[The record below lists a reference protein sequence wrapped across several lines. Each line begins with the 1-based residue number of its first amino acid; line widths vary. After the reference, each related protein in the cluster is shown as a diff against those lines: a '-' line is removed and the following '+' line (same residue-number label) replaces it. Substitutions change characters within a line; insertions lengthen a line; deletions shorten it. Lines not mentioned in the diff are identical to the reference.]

1 MRQLKNITAENSSI
15 CRCPKDTRRHF
26 AIEDMP
32 MANRHMKGH
41 PTLSLSVKCKLKPRW
56 VNTAYGN
63 GCNEKEG
70 QHYMLTGLRGTWI
83 TLALPVGREDGVAT
97 LENGSAELCET
108 VIQHSDC
115 TSGVHPMNA
124 TLQDKGTDC
133 WYVQQQGPA
142 GSYSEKVEKVHPQ
155 RLYNTWFPL
164 YNILKWLHFR
174 SENRLVL
181 PRTGL
186 AGGEGGRAVWL

>member
-1 MRQLKNITAENSSI
+1 MRQLKKKNITAENSSI

-32 MANRHMKGH
+32 TANRHMKGH
-41 PTLSLSVKCKLKPRW
+41 PTLSLSVKCKLKPQW

-83 TLALPVGREDGVAT
+83 ILALPVGREDGVAT

-108 VIQHSDC
+108 VIQ
-115 TSGVHPMNA
+115 
-124 TLQDKGTDC
+124 Q
-133 WYVQQQGPA
+133 
-142 GSYSEKVEKVHPQ
+142 
-155 RLYNTWFPL
+155 
-164 YNILKWLHFR
+164 WLHVGR
-174 SENRLVL
+174 SFHERYSAGQRHRLL
-181 PRTGL
+181 IRSTTGTCRKL
-186 AGGEGGRAVWL
+186 LWKSGKSPSPKVI